1 MQAAAAR
8 LEAGPQELIGA
19 GGNVAPP
26 GRTLGCAHVKFSQGL
41 EGGEDVCDGVEEASI
56 LAMADA
62 GNDTEGGDGSGVS
75 DDDSASDSTY
85 PRAKEASSDD
95 ADGHSAA
102 EASSLLSMLPCG
114 VLANVATSAA
124 VAMGPGRLSTTGTA
138 AASVSVLMTLS
149 TATPQAQVLG
159 RHSGII
165 CRRAG
170 SSGTLGSGG
179 GGLLRIRCLQQLL
192 QRANGKH

>member
-8 LEAGPQELIGA
+8 LEAGPEELIGA
-19 GGNVAPP
+19 DGNVAPP
-26 GRTLGCAHVKFSQGL
+26 GRTLGCAHVKFSQGG
-41 EGGEDVCDGVEEASI
+41 EGVCDGVEEASI

-102 EASSLLSMLPCG
+102 EASSLSSMPPCG

-170 SSGTLGSGG
+170 SSGTLT
-179 GGLLRIRCLQQLL
+179 
-192 QRANGKH
+192 